1 MDPELNR
8 NTSGTH
14 TLRSSSLWLTGSR
27 GLAAGSPPILAAGL
41 VLHSE
46 ILLPVFGK
54 EEGMHALL
62 CHCSCHLE
70 AAEILREPEETAFL
84 GLKETD

>member
-14 TLRSSSLWLTGSR
+14 TLRSSLWLPGSR

-46 ILLPVFGK
+46 ALLPMLGK

-70 AAEILREPEETAFL
+70 DAEIPREPEEIAFL